1 MESDCCDQES
11 SSARRERSHW
21 GCATLWMQARS
32 LWYLSLCQACYH
44 VNSVQRIVIFL
55 CLFFFWS
62 LMVLLCFSFFLF
74 LISSPQRLSV
84 WDCAHWFQG
93 RWNQWHEDT
102 EGDLGTAATFS
113 SFCGFLPHCATEEI
127 FIFHMRKC
135 VVYRDGWFKLLL
147 QSPRGWLQSIPSSHK
162 RSGGSGC
169 EETRVRGPASPLTL
183 ASPCPTSLP

>member
-11 SSARRERSHW
+11 SSARWERSHC
-21 GCATLWMQARS
+21 GCATLRMQARS

-55 CLFFFWS
+55 SVFFFFLS
-62 LMVLLCFSFFLF
+62 LVVLLCFSFSNFFTPTPL
-74 LISSPQRLSV
+74 
-84 WDCAHWFQG
+84 WDYAHWFQG
-93 RWNQWHEDT
+93 RWNRWREDT

-135 VVYRDGWFKLLL
+135 VVCRDGWFKLLL

-162 RSGGSGC
+162 ISGGSGC